1 MRLLFIL
8 FIALGLASCKKSCDS
23 ETRGATLL
31 DLPIAASR
39 EGTLVE
45 TEEQYLALY
54 QGRNANDTP
63 FIDFSVHC
71 LIGMKTSGSGCDIGF
86 ENELK
91 INHKEKQYV
100 YSVETKTCGR
110 CKMMGISDNW
120 ILAEKKPSDYSIVF
134 VNKND

>member
-1 MRLLFIL
+1 MKPIFIL
-8 FIALGLASCKKSCDS
+8 LTILGFASCKKNCDS
-23 ETRGATLL
+23 ETKGGTAI
-31 DLPIAASR
+31 DLPIAASG

-45 TEEQYLALY
+45 TQEQYLALY
-54 QGRNANDTP
+54 QNRNASDTP
-63 FIDFSVHC
+63 FIDFNVHC

-110 CKMMGISDNW
+110 CEMLGISDNW
-120 ILAEKKPSDYSIVF
+120 ILAEKKPLDYSIRF
-134 VNKND
+134 DKEKD